1 MNYLSVENLGK
12 NYGERVLFEGL
23 TFGLS
28 QGDKMALIANNGTGK
43 SSMLKIIAGAD
54 VSDEGSVTLRNGIR
68 TGYLSQEPNFDNS
81 LTIEKLITESQTE
94 ITKLIKEYEQA
105 LINIEKE
112 HNSHNNKSLEELTA
126 KMDKVNAWDYERRI
140 KQILSKFNINDL
152 SQEVGDLSGGQKK
165 RLSLA
170 LLLLDEPELLLLDE
184 PTNHLDVEMIEWLE
198 KYLQQQKITLLMV
211 THDRYF
217 LDRVCNHILELEDG
231 KLFHHSGNYAYFLE
245 KRAEREAIYDTD
257 LSKAGKLM
265 KKELEWM
272 RRSPKARTTKSK
284 ARITNFEII
293 KEKASNKKV
302 KHELN
307 LEIKMSRIGGKILEL
322 KKVYKSYD
330 DLKILNGFDYTFKK
344 GERIGIVGKNGVGKS
359 TFLNILTGLEK
370 PDSGKVNI
378 GETIVYG
385 YFSQKGIQLKEDK
398 RVIDSLKEIAEV
410 IIMANGSKVTASQ
423 MLTHFM
429 FPPKTQHTFVSKL
442 SGGEKRRLYL
452 LMVLMKNP
460 NFLILDEPTNDLD
473 LLTLNKLEEFL
484 LQFSGCLIIVSH
496 DRYFMDKLTDH
507 LFVFKGDGIIK
518 DEYCSYSEYREKQL
532 IEEKK
537 NKDQAAQIKLAT
549 VDKEVKKTKKI
560 SFKDK
565 FEYEQLEKEIELL
578 EMSKK
583 KLEEEL
589 VVEGL
594 SFQDINKKSDELG
607 KVILELDEKTMR
619 WLELDEL
626 M

>member
-1 MNYLSVENLGK
+1 
-12 NYGERVLFEGL
+12 
-23 TFGLS
+23 
-28 QGDKMALIANNGTGK
+28 
-43 SSMLKIIAGAD
+43 
-54 VSDEGSVTLRNGIR
+54 
-68 TGYLSQEPNFDNS
+68 
-81 LTIEKLITESQTE
+81 
-94 ITKLIKEYEQA
+94 
-105 LINIEKE
+105 
-112 HNSHNNKSLEELTA
+112 
-126 KMDKVNAWDYERRI
+126 
-140 KQILSKFNINDL
+140 
-152 SQEVGDLSGGQKK
+152 
-165 RLSLA
+165 
-170 LLLLDEPELLLLDE
+170 
-184 PTNHLDVEMIEWLE
+184 MIEWLE

-293 KEKASNKKV
+293 KEKATNKKV
-302 KHELN
+302 KNELN

-330 DLKILNGFDYTFKK
+330 DLKILDGFDYTFKK

-370 PDSGKVNI
+370 PNSGKVNI

-507 LFVFKGDGIIK
+507 LFVFKGGGEIK

-532 IEEKK
+532 IEEKE
-537 NKDQAAQIKLAT
+537 NKYQAAKIKEAE
-549 VDKEVKKTKKI
+549 VDKKEVKITKKV

-565 FEYEQLEKEIELL
+565 FEYEQLEKDIEQL
-578 EMSKK
+578 ETNKK
-583 KLEEEL
+583 TLEEEL
-589 VVEGL
+589 LQEGL
-594 SFQDINKKSDELG
+594 SFQDINQKSEKLG
-607 KVILELDEKTMR
+607 EIIKELDDKTMR

>member
-54 VSDEGSVTLRNGIR
+54 VSDEGNVTLRNGIR

-94 ITKLIKEYEQA
+94 ITKLIKEYEQS

>member
-594 SFQDINKKSDELG
+594 SFQDINMKSDELG
-607 KVILELDEKTMR
+607 RVILELDEKTMR